1 MFGIATIAITAP
13 LFFLIILRI
22 DALRSMF
29 YSLLLVSGS
38 AYFIW
43 EMESEAVVASA
54 VLGLLGKEGK
64 VLLKTIIPAVLYLV
78 FTTVCAYL
86 ILFIFK

>member
-43 EMESEAVVASA
+43 GMESEAVAASSVQGMYKA
-54 VLGLLGKEGK
+54 TYIV
-64 VLLKTIIPAVLYLV
+64 V
-78 FTTVCAYL
+78 
-86 ILFIFK
+86 ILFGATILVHL